1 MSSIILK
8 EPGFRKLMYIYI
20 YIYTY
25 IYIYLYIYMNY
36 IYIYESLKWPQ
47 WRKVDLSSA
56 EKIISIIRGTTSK
69 HYSDFY
75 YLNCLHSFRTKN
87 KV

>member
-1 MSSIILK
+1 
-8 EPGFRKLMYIYI
+8 
-20 YIYTY
+20 
-25 IYIYLYIYMNY
+25 MNY